1 MADVTLK
8 KLAEIAGVHPSTAS
22 RALDP
27 RREHLVNDATLTR
40 IRELA
45 DSMGYHPDL
54 VARSLKQ
61 GRTGTVGVIVA
72 DLGNQFVTPIIHGL
86 AGALDD
92 DHVLPIIAETE
103 DDHDRFDWILAN
115 MLSRRVDAIITS
127 AARYG
132 DVAMLEKAGRLVPL
146 IIAARSL
153 PETTLPQVVHD
164 DLAGGRTAAEH
175 LIDLGHRRIAQ
186 LRGPDDVGNFANRAI
201 GFTAACIEHG
211 IEEVVVEEI
220 GMRPVRSEGRRLMAA
235 LLGSSDDRPTA
246 IFAHNDLMAFGALDV
261 LREAGLNVPGDVSLM
276 GYNDTPLLSRVEPP
290 LTSVRYPSHEVGQES
305 GALAL
310 QMIADPDLQPEPQIF
325 GVELVRRASTA
336 PLGR

>member
-1 MADVTLK
+1 MPEVTLK

-27 RREHLVNDATLTR
+27 RREHLVNDETLTR
-40 IRELA
+40 IRALA
-45 DSMGYHPDL
+45 DSLGYHPDF

-72 DLGNQFVTPIIHGL
+72 DLGNQFVTPLIHGL
-86 AGALDD
+86 AGALDGE
-92 DHVLPIIAETE
+92 HVLPIIAETE

-127 AARYG
+127 AARFG
-132 DVAMLEKAGRLVPL
+132 DVEMLEKAGRLVPL

-153 PETTLPQVVHD
+153 PDTSLPQVVHD

-175 LIDLGHRRIAQ
+175 LIELGHRRIAQ

-201 GFTAACIEHG
+201 GFSAACLELG
-211 IEEVVVEEI
+211 ADEVIVEEI
-220 GMRPVRSEGRRLMAA
+220 GTRPVRSEGQRLMTA
-235 LLGSSDDRPTA
+235 LLESADERPSA
-246 IFAHNDLMAFGALDV
+246 VFAHNDLMAFGALDV
-261 LREAGLNVPGDVSLM
+261 LRDAGLDVPGDVSLM

-290 LTSVRYPSHEVGQES
+290 LTSVRYPSHEVGQTS

-310 QMIADPDLQPEPQIF
+310 QLIAQPDLQPEAQVF
-325 GVELVRRASTA
+325 GAELIRRSSTA
-336 PLGR
+336 PLVG